1 MKVLR
6 STLVHP
12 KNGATGAVHELFD
25 ELDGFLAKQPGF
37 IESYDLEN
45 TGSLGQ
51 VSIWESREAADHA
64 ATQPHTIAVRSRIHR
79 LSQPDLREQLLTVTG
94 ERHGA

>member
-6 STLVHP
+6 STYVHP
-12 KNGATGAVHELFD
+12 KNGAAGAVQELLD
-25 ELDGFLAKQPGF
+25 ELDGFLSKQPGF
-37 IESYDLEN
+37 IESYELEN

-51 VSIWESREAADHA
+51 VSIWESRQAADHA
-64 ATQPHTIAVRSRIHR
+64 AIQPHTIAVRSRIHR

>member
-6 STLVHP
+6 STYVHP
-12 KNGATGAVHELFD
+12 KNGAAGAVQELLD

-37 IESYDLEN
+37 IESYELEN

-51 VSIWESREAADHA
+51 VSVWESREAADHA
-64 ATQPHTIAVRSRIHR
+64 ATQAHTIAVRSRIHR
-79 LSQPDLREQLLTVTG
+79 LSQPDLHEQLLTVTG